1 MVLLMESK
9 PDALSSLG
17 RFCATSTE
25 RSRAARIRKDTSNS
39 SGAMRFLMPAL
50 VAIAVLPI
58 GAHHPFTPYYDAS
71 KLASISGP
79 IVELRTVNPH
89 VVLIIDGTGPDGRTG
104 RWAFEGLPPTVF
116 LYRGLKEYK
125 ERLKPGTTI
134 TISGW
139 PAKDPQARAFS
150 GREVTF
156 ADGTRMLFGHLTA
169 GASDSWQCADP
180 CPYTY
185 PTVQ

>member
-1 MVLLMESK
+1 M
-9 PDALSSLG
+9 A
-17 RFCATSTE
+17 
-25 RSRAARIRKDTSNS
+25 RAASQFADNPDVARRN
-39 SGAMRFLMPAL
+39 AMRFLLPAL
-50 VAIAVLPI
+50 VAIAVLPV
-58 GAHHPFTPYYDAS
+58 GAHHPFAPYYDGS

-79 IVELRTVNPH
+79 IVELRTINPH

-116 LYRGLKEYK
+116 LYRGLKDYK

-156 ADGTRMLFGHLTA
+156 ADGTTMLFGISAPGA
-169 GASDSWQCADP
+169 GEERWKCDSP

-185 PTVQ
+185 PEVQ